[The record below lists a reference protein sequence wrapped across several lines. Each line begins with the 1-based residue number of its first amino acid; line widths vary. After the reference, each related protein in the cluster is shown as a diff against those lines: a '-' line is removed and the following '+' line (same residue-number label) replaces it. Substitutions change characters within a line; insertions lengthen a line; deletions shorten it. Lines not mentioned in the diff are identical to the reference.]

1 MFAEVILMY
10 LEEYR
15 KARQMGQ
22 KEAKLCQSKGGSAY
36 LPVLDDILSEE
47 ETCGEVDLGL
57 VEIPVELIVGTRTAG
72 RSQAFSRSFLPLMAE
87 DSEFAHKWMSLCKAH
102 MEEGITDPIKAYE
115 YMHTFYVA
123 EGNKRVS
130 VLRYFGA
137 VNIPAEVIRI
147 LPLKNDSRA
156 SRIYYEYVD
165 FYRLSGVNY
174 LWFSAPGRFPRLQE
188 AVGKAPDEKWTEE
201 ERRKFF
207 SVYTSFSTL
216 YGDKSAKELAGRMTT
231 GDALLLY
238 LDIFGYDVVK
248 QYTQTQ
254 MKEGFLQLHQA
265 FSLKKKGL
273 QDLNPLKGLLGR

>member
-1 MFAEVILMY
+1 MY

-15 KARQMGQ
+15 KARQTGM
-22 KEAKLCQSKGGSAY
+22 KEAKRSQSRGCSPY
-36 LPVLDDILSEE
+36 LPVLDEILAVET
-47 ETCGEVDLGL
+47 TCGEADLGV
-57 VEIPVELIVGTRTAG
+57 VEIPIELIGGPRSAG
-72 RSQAFSRSFLPLMAE
+72 RSQAFSHSFLPLMEE
-87 DSEFAHKWMSLCKAH
+87 DSEFCHKWTALCKAH
-102 MEEGITDPIKAYE
+102 MDSGITDPIKAYE

-188 AVGKAPDEKWTEE
+188 EVGKAPDEKWTEE

>member
-1 MFAEVILMY
+1 MY

-15 KARQMGQ
+15 KARQMAL
-22 KEAKLCQSKGGSAY
+22 KESKLCQSRGGSPY
-36 LPVLDDILSEE
+36 LPVLDSILAEE
-47 ETCGEVDLGL
+47 QTCGEVSLGL
-57 VEIPVELIVGTRTAG
+57 VEIPLELIVGTRTAG
-72 RSQAFSRSFLPLMAE
+72 RSQAFSRSFLPLMPE
-87 DSEFAHKWMSLCKAH
+87 DSEFAHKWISLCKAH
-102 MEEGITDPIKAYE
+102 MEEGITDPIKVYE
-115 YMHTFYVA
+115 YMHTFYVQ

-137 VNIPAEVIRI
+137 VNIPAEVTRI
-147 LPLKNDSRA
+147 LPLKNDSKA

-188 AVGKAPDEKWTEE
+188 AVGKAPDETWNED
-201 ERRKFF
+201 ERRNLIY
-207 SVYTSFSTL
+207 VYYRLSAL
-216 YGDKSAKELAGRMTT
+216 YREKSAKELAGRMTT

-238 LDIFGYDVVK
+238 LDIFGYDTVK

-254 MKEGFLQLHQA
+254 MKEGFLQLRQA

>member
-1 MFAEVILMY
+1 MY

-15 KARQMGQ
+15 KARQLGQ
-22 KEAKLCQSKGGSAY
+22 KEAKLCQSRGGSPN
-36 LPVLDDILSEE
+36 LPVLDDILAEE

-57 VEIPVELIVGTRTAG
+57 ADIPLELIVGTRTAG
-72 RSQAFSRSFLPLMAE
+72 RSQAFSRSFYPLMEE
-87 DSEFAHKWMSLCKAH
+87 DSEFAHKWISLCKAH
-102 MEEGITDPIKAYE
+102 MEEGISDPIKVYE
-115 YMHTFYVA
+115 YMHTFYVV

-137 VNIPAEVIRI
+137 VNVPAEVIRI
-147 LPLKNDSRA
+147 LPLKNDSKA
-156 SRIYYEYVD
+156 SKIYYEDVD

-174 LWFSAPGRFPRLQE
+174 LWFSGVGRFPRLQE
-188 AVGKAPDEKWTEE
+188 AVGKAPDEKWTED

-207 SVYTSFSTL
+207 TVYTSFSTL
-216 YGDKSAKELAGRMTT
+216 YGDKSAKELAGRMTV

-238 LDIFGYDVVK
+238 LDIFGYDTVK

-265 FSLKKKGL
+265 FSLKKKAL

>member
-1 MFAEVILMY
+1 MY

-22 KEAKLCQSKGGSAY
+22 KESKLCQSRGGSPY

-87 DSEFAHKWMSLCKAH
+87 DTEFAHKWINLCKAH
-102 MEEGITDPIKAYE
+102 MGEGITDPIKAYE
-115 YMHTFYVA
+115 YMHTFYVV

-137 VNIPAEVIRI
+137 VNIPANVIRI
-147 LPLKNDSRA
+147 LPVKNESKA

-174 LWFSAPGRFPRLQE
+174 LWFSAVGRFPRLQE
-188 AVGKAPDEKWTEE
+188 AVGKAPDEKWTDE
-201 ERRKFF
+201 ERRKFY
-207 SVYTSFSTL
+207 SVYSRFAAL
-216 YGDKSAKELAGRMTT
+216 YGDKSAKDLAGRMTT

-238 LDIFGYDVVK
+238 LDIFGYDQVK
-248 QYTQTQ
+248 QYTQTAL
-254 MKEGFLQLHQA
+254 KEGFLQLHQA
-265 FSLKKKGL
+265 FALKNKKPL
-273 QDLNPLKGLLGR
+273 QDLNPLKGLLNR

>member
-1 MFAEVILMY
+1 MY

-15 KARQMGQ
+15 KARQLGQ
-22 KEAKLCQSKGGSAY
+22 KESKLCQSRGGSPY
-36 LPVLDDILSEE
+36 LPVLDDILSAE

-87 DSEFAHKWMSLCKAH
+87 DSEFAHKWMTLCKAH
-102 MEEGITDPIKAYE
+102 MNEGITDPIKAYE
-115 YMHTFYVA
+115 YMHTFYVV

-137 VNIPAEVIRI
+137 VNIPANVTRI
-147 LPLKNDSRA
+147 LPVKNESKA

-174 LWFSAPGRFPRLQE
+174 LWFSAVGRFPRLQE

-201 ERRKFF
+201 ERRKFY
-207 SVYTSFSTL
+207 SVYSRFAAL
-216 YGDKSAKELAGRMTT
+216 YGDKSAKDLAGRMTI

-238 LDIFGYDVVK
+238 LDIFGYDQVK
-248 QYTQTQ
+248 QYTQTAL
-254 MKEGFLQLHQA
+254 KEGFLQLHQA
-265 FSLKKKGL
+265 FALKNKKPL
-273 QDLNPLKGLLGR
+273 QDLNPLKGLLNR

>member
-1 MFAEVILMY
+1 M
-10 LEEYR
+10 
-15 KARQMGQ
+15 
-22 KEAKLCQSKGGSAY
+22 
-36 LPVLDDILSEE
+36 
-47 ETCGEVDLGL
+47 
-57 VEIPVELIVGTRTAG
+57 
-72 RSQAFSRSFLPLMAE
+72 
-87 DSEFAHKWMSLCKAH
+87 
-102 MEEGITDPIKAYE
+102 
-115 YMHTFYVA
+115 
-123 EGNKRVS
+123 
-130 VLRYFGA
+130 
-137 VNIPAEVIRI
+137 
-147 LPLKNDSRA
+147 
-156 SRIYYEYVD
+156 
-165 FYRLSGVNY
+165 
-174 LWFSAPGRFPRLQE
+174 
-188 AVGKAPDEKWTEE
+188 GKAPDEKWTEE